1 MVMSKRDRLE
11 RRALEIIMSRGDEG
25 ILQSDLW
32 KELEASSRVGSRI
45 SLNLSKKNLI
55 TRQRE
60 LSDGRW
66 TYRVFINIR
75 SLDIDSIS
83 DVPCVS
89 CAEILKCES
98 GGEFSP
104 DTCKIMTKWLH
115 TFTHTEVIQE
125 DASAISKNNASPSN
139 A

>member
-1 MVMSKRDRLE
+1 MSKRDRLE
-11 RRALEIIMSRGDEG
+11 RRALEIIMSKEEDG

-83 DVPCVS
+83 DIPCVS
-89 CAEILKCES
+89 CNAILKCES

-104 DTCKIMTKWLH
+104 NTCKIMTKWLH
-115 TFTHTEVIQE
+115 TFTHTEME
-125 DASAISKNNASPSN
+125 KENASAISKKNAPQSI
-139 A
+139 

>member
-11 RRALEIIMSRGDEG
+11 RRALEIIMAKGQEG
-25 ILQSDLW
+25 IIQSDLW

-55 TRQRE
+55 SRQRE

-75 SLDIDSIS
+75 PLDIDLIS

-89 CAEILKCES
+89 CTEILKCES

-104 DTCKIMTKWLH
+104 DTCKILTIWFH
-115 TFTHTEVIQE
+115 TVTHLETENE
-125 DASAISKNNASPSN
+125 NA
-139 A
+139 

>member
-1 MVMSKRDRLE
+1 MSKRDRLE
-11 RRALEIIMSRGDEG
+11 RRALEIIMNKGEDG

-45 SLNLSKKNLI
+45 SLNLGKKNLI

-66 TYRVFINIR
+66 TYRVFVNIR
-75 SLDIDSIS
+75 SLNIDSIS
-83 DVPCVS
+83 DVACVS
-89 CAEILKCES
+89 CAEILKCEK

-104 DTCKIMTKWLH
+104 NTCKIMTKWLH
-115 TFTHTEVIQE
+115 TFTHSELDEENILE
-125 DASAISKNNASPSN
+125 ISKKDDS
-139 A
+139 

>member
-1 MVMSKRDRLE
+1 MAMSKRDRLE
-11 RRALEIIMSRGDEG
+11 RQALEIIMSKGEEG

-45 SLNLSKKNLI
+45 SLNLGKKNLI

-66 TYRVFINIR
+66 TYRVFVNIR

-83 DVPCVS
+83 IVPCVS

-98 GGEFSP
+98 GREFSP
-104 DTCKIMTKWLH
+104 ETCKILTKWLH
-115 TFTHTEVIQE
+115 TFTHPEME
-125 DASAISKNNASPSN
+125 EENASEISK
-139 A
+139 

>member
-1 MVMSKRDRLE
+1 MSKRDKLE
-11 RRALEIIMSRGDEG
+11 RRALEIIMNKGEDG

-45 SLNLSKKNLI
+45 SLNLGKKNLI

-66 TYRVFINIR
+66 TYRVFVNIR

-83 DVPCVS
+83 DIPCVS
-89 CAEILKCES
+89 CAEILKCEK
-98 GGEFSP
+98 GGEFLP
-104 DTCKIMTKWLH
+104 NTCKIMTKWLH
-115 TFTHTEVIQE
+115 TFTHSELDEENISE
-125 DASAISKNNASPSN
+125 ISKKDDS
-139 A
+139 

>member
-1 MVMSKRDRLE
+1 MSKRDLLE
-11 RRALEIIMSRGDEG
+11 RRALQIIMSKGEDG

-45 SLNLSKKNLI
+45 SLNLGKKNLI

-66 TYRVFINIR
+66 TYRVFVNIR
-75 SLDIDSIS
+75 SLDIDSFS
-83 DVPCVS
+83 DIPCVS
-89 CAEILKCES
+89 CDEILKCEK

-104 DTCKIMTKWLH
+104 NTCKIMTKWLH
-115 TFTHTEVIQE
+115 TFTHSELDEENISE
-125 DASAISKNNASPSN
+125 ISKNDDS
-139 A
+139 

>member
-11 RRALEIIMSRGDEG
+11 RRALEIILNKGEEG
-25 ILQSDLW
+25 ILQSELW

-45 SLNLSKKNLI
+45 SLNLGKKNLI

-66 TYRVFINIR
+66 TYRVFVNIR

-83 DVPCVS
+83 TIPCVS
-89 CAEILKCES
+89 CSEILKCES
-98 GGEFSP
+98 GGELSP
-104 DTCKIMTKWLH
+104 ETCKILTIWLH
-115 TFTHTEVIQE
+115 TFTHPEME
-125 DASAISKNNASPSN
+125 EENASAISK
-139 A
+139 

>member
-1 MVMSKRDRLE
+1 MAMSKRDRLE
-11 RRALEIIMSRGDEG
+11 RRALEIILNKGEEG
-25 ILQSDLW
+25 ILQSELW

-45 SLNLSKKNLI
+45 SLNLGKKNLI

-66 TYRVFINIR
+66 TYRVFVNIR

-83 DVPCVS
+83 IVPCVS

-98 GGEFSP
+98 GREFSP
-104 DTCKIMTKWLH
+104 ETCKILTKWLH
-115 TFTHTEVIQE
+115 TFTHPEME
-125 DASAISKNNASPSN
+125 EENASEISK
-139 A
+139 

>member
-1 MVMSKRDRLE
+1 MSKRDLLE
-11 RRALEIIMSRGDEG
+11 RRALEIIMNKGEDG

-45 SLNLSKKNLI
+45 SLNLGKKNLI

-66 TYRVFINIR
+66 TYRVFVNIR
-75 SLDIDSIS
+75 SLDIDSFS
-83 DVPCVS
+83 DIPCVS
-89 CAEILKCES
+89 CDEILKCEK

-104 DTCKIMTKWLH
+104 NTCKIMTKWLH
-115 TFTHTEVIQE
+115 TFTHSELDEENISE
-125 DASAISKNNASPSN
+125 ISKNDDS
-139 A
+139 

>member
-1 MVMSKRDRLE
+1 MDMSKRDRLE
-11 RRALEIIMSRGDEG
+11 RRALEIILNKGDEG

-60 LSDGRW
+60 LYDGRW

-75 SLDIDSIS
+75 PLDIDSIT

-98 GGEFSP
+98 GREFSP

-115 TFTHTEVIQE
+115 TFTHSELDEENISE
-125 DASAISKNNASPSN
+125 ISKNDDS
-139 A
+139 

>member
-1 MVMSKRDRLE
+1 MSKRDLLE
-11 RRALEIIMSRGDEG
+11 RRALEIIMNRGDEG

-55 TRQRE
+55 TRKRE

-66 TYRVFINIR
+66 TYRVFIIIR
-75 SLDIDSIS
+75 SLDIDTIS

-89 CAEILKCES
+89 CDDLLKCES

-115 TFTHTEVIQE
+115 TFTHTEIE
-125 DASAISKNNASPSN
+125 TDTPSSISNQNDSPSN
-139 A
+139 E

>member
-1 MVMSKRDRLE
+1 MSKRDRLE
-11 RRALEIIMSRGDEG
+11 RKALEIIMSKGEEG

-75 SLDIDSIS
+75 SLEIDSIS
-83 DVPCVS
+83 DIPCVS
-89 CAEILKCES
+89 CDEILKCES
-98 GGEFSP
+98 GGDFSP
-104 DTCKIMTKWLH
+104 ETCKIMTKWLH
-115 TFTHTEVIQE
+115 TFTHTEVNNE
-125 DASAISKNNASPSN
+125 PASAQS
-139 A
+139 

>member
-1 MVMSKRDRLE
+1 MSKRDLLE
-11 RRALEIIMSRGDEG
+11 RRALQIILNKGEDG

-45 SLNLSKKNLI
+45 SLNLGKKNLI

-66 TYRVFINIR
+66 TYRVFVNIR
-75 SLDIDSIS
+75 SLDIDSFS
-83 DVPCVS
+83 DIPCVS
-89 CAEILKCES
+89 CDEILKCEK

-104 DTCKIMTKWLH
+104 NTCKIMTKWLH
-115 TFTHTEVIQE
+115 TFTHSELDEENISE
-125 DASAISKNNASPSN
+125 ISKNDDS
-139 A
+139 

>member
-1 MVMSKRDRLE
+1 MSKRDLLE
-11 RRALEIIMSRGDEG
+11 RRALQIIMSKGEDG

-45 SLNLSKKNLI
+45 SLNLGKKNLI

-66 TYRVFINIR
+66 TYRVFVNIR
-75 SLDIDSIS
+75 SLDIDSFS
-83 DVPCVS
+83 DIPCVS
-89 CAEILKCES
+89 CDEILKCEK

-115 TFTHTEVIQE
+115 TFTHSELDEENISE
-125 DASAISKNNASPSN
+125 ISKNDDS
-139 A
+139 

>member
-1 MVMSKRDRLE
+1 MAMSKRDRLE
-11 RRALEIIMSRGDEG
+11 RRALEIIMNKGEEG
-25 ILQSDLW
+25 ILQSELW

-45 SLNLSKKNLI
+45 SLNLGKKNLI

-66 TYRVFINIR
+66 TYRVFVNIR

-83 DVPCVS
+83 IVPCVS

-98 GGEFSP
+98 GREFSP
-104 DTCKIMTKWLH
+104 EICKILTKWLH
-115 TFTHTEVIQE
+115 TFTHPEME
-125 DASAISKNNASPSN
+125 EENASEISK
-139 A
+139 

>member
-1 MVMSKRDRLE
+1 MSKRDRLE
-11 RRALEIIMSRGDEG
+11 RRALEIIMNKGEDG

-45 SLNLSKKNLI
+45 SLNLGKKNLI

-66 TYRVFINIR
+66 TYRVFVNIR
-75 SLDIDSIS
+75 SLNIDSIS
-83 DVPCVS
+83 DIPCVS
-89 CAEILKCES
+89 CDELLKCEK

-104 DTCKIMTKWLH
+104 ITCKIMKKWLH
-115 TFTHTEVIQE
+115 TFVHLELDEENISE
-125 DASAISKNNASPSN
+125 ISKKDDSQVI
-139 A
+139 

>member
-1 MVMSKRDRLE
+1 MSKRDLLE
-11 RRALEIIMSRGDEG
+11 RRALQIIMNKGEDG

-45 SLNLSKKNLI
+45 SLNLGKKNLI

-66 TYRVFINIR
+66 TYRVFVNIR
-75 SLDIDSIS
+75 SLDIDSFS
-83 DVPCVS
+83 DIPCVS
-89 CAEILKCES
+89 CDEILKCEK

-104 DTCKIMTKWLH
+104 ETCKIMTKWLH
-115 TFTHTEVIQE
+115 TFTHSELDEENISE
-125 DASAISKNNASPSN
+125 ISKNDDS
-139 A
+139 

>member
-1 MVMSKRDRLE
+1 MAMSKRDRLE
-11 RRALEIIMSRGDEG
+11 RRALEIIMNKGEEG
-25 ILQSDLW
+25 ILQSELW

-45 SLNLSKKNLI
+45 SLNLGKKNLI

-66 TYRVFINIR
+66 TYRVFVNIR

-83 DVPCVS
+83 IVPCVS

-98 GGEFSP
+98 GREFSP
-104 DTCKIMTKWLH
+104 ETCKILTKWLH
-115 TFTHTEVIQE
+115 TFTHPEME
-125 DASAISKNNASPSN
+125 EENASEISK
-139 A
+139 

>member
-1 MVMSKRDRLE
+1 MSKRDRLE
-11 RRALEIIMSRGDEG
+11 RQALKIIMSKGEEG

-45 SLNLSKKNLI
+45 SLNLGKKNLI

-60 LSDGRW
+60 LYDGRW

-75 SLDIDSIS
+75 PLDIDSIT

-89 CAEILKCES
+89 CAEILKCDS
-98 GGEFSP
+98 RVEFSP
-104 DTCKIMTKWLH
+104 NTCKIMTKWLH
-115 TFTHTEVIQE
+115 TFTHTEME
-125 DASAISKNNASPSN
+125 KEKDSAKSKKNASKSM
-139 A
+139 

>member
-1 MVMSKRDRLE
+1 MSKGED
-11 RRALEIIMSRGDEG
+11 G

-45 SLNLSKKNLI
+45 SLNLGKKNLI

-66 TYRVFINIR
+66 TYRVFVNIR
-75 SLDIDSIS
+75 SLDIDSFS
-83 DVPCVS
+83 DIPCVS
-89 CAEILKCES
+89 CDEILKCEK

-104 DTCKIMTKWLH
+104 NTCKIMTKWLH
-115 TFTHTEVIQE
+115 TFTHSELDEENISE
-125 DASAISKNNASPSN
+125 ISKNDDS
-139 A
+139 

>member
-1 MVMSKRDRLE
+1 MTKRDMLE
-11 RRALEIIMSRGDEG
+11 RRALKIILDKGEDG

-45 SLNLSKKNLI
+45 SLNLGKKNLI

-66 TYRVFINIR
+66 TYRVFVNLR
-75 SLDIDSIS
+75 SLNIDSIS

-89 CAEILKCES
+89 CAEILKCEK

-115 TFTHTEVIQE
+115 TFTHSELDEEI
-125 DASAISKNNASPSN
+125 ISEILKKDDS
-139 A
+139 

>member
-1 MVMSKRDRLE
+1 MSKRDRLE
-11 RRALEIIMSRGDEG
+11 RRALEIILNKGEEG
-25 ILQSDLW
+25 ILQSELW

-45 SLNLSKKNLI
+45 SLNLGKKNLI

-66 TYRVFINIR
+66 TYRVFVNIR

-83 DVPCVS
+83 IVPCVS

-98 GGEFSP
+98 GREFSP
-104 DTCKIMTKWLH
+104 ETCKILTKWLH
-115 TFTHTEVIQE
+115 TFTHPEME
-125 DASAISKNNASPSN
+125 EENASEISK
-139 A
+139 

>member
-1 MVMSKRDRLE
+1 MSKRDRLE
-11 RRALEIIMSRGDEG
+11 RRALEIIMSKGDEG

-83 DVPCVS
+83 DIPCVS

-98 GGEFSP
+98 GGDFSP
-104 DTCKIMTKWLH
+104 ETCKIMTKWLH
-115 TFTHTEVIQE
+115 TFTHTEE
-125 DASAISKNNASPSN
+125 NNEPASVQS
-139 A
+139 

>member
-1 MVMSKRDRLE
+1 MSKRDRLE
-11 RRALEIIMSRGDEG
+11 RQALEIIMRKGDEG

-89 CAEILKCES
+89 CDEILKCES
-98 GGEFSP
+98 GAEYSP
-104 DTCKIMTKWLH
+104 ATCKIMTKWLH
-115 TFTHTEVIQE
+115 TFTHTEM
-125 DASAISKNNASPSN
+125 DNKNTSTPS
-139 A
+139 

>member
-1 MVMSKRDRLE
+1 MSKRDRLE
-11 RRALEIIMSRGDEG
+11 RRALEIIMNRGDEG

-55 TRQRE
+55 TRKRE

-66 TYRVFINIR
+66 TYRVFIIIR
-75 SLDIDSIS
+75 SLDIDTIS

-89 CAEILKCES
+89 CADLLKCES

-115 TFTHTEVIQE
+115 TFTHTEIE
-125 DASAISKNNASPSN
+125 TDPPSSISNQNDSPSN
-139 A
+139 E

>member
-1 MVMSKRDRLE
+1 MSK
-11 RRALEIIMSRGDEG
+11 GDEG

-104 DTCKIMTKWLH
+104 NTCKILTNWLH
-115 TFTHTEVIQE
+115 TFAHTEMKKE
-125 DASAISKNNASPSN
+125 NASAISKKNAPQSI
-139 A
+139 

>member
-1 MVMSKRDRLE
+1 MSKRDRLE
-11 RRALEIIMSRGDEG
+11 RQALEIILSKGEEG

-45 SLNLSKKNLI
+45 SLNLGKKNLI

-60 LSDGRW
+60 LYDGRW

-75 SLDIDSIS
+75 SLDIDSIT

-104 DTCKIMTKWLH
+104 DTCKIMTEWLH
-115 TFTHTEVIQE
+115 TFTHTEME
-125 DASAISKNNASPSN
+125 KENASVISKKNAPQSI
-139 A
+139 

>member
-1 MVMSKRDRLE
+1 MSKRDLLE
-11 RRALEIIMSRGDEG
+11 RRALQIILNKGEDG

-45 SLNLSKKNLI
+45 SLNLGKKNLI

-66 TYRVFINIR
+66 TYRVFVNIR
-75 SLDIDSIS
+75 SLDIDSFS
-83 DVPCVS
+83 DIPCVS
-89 CAEILKCES
+89 CDEILKCEK

-115 TFTHTEVIQE
+115 TFTHSELDEENISE
-125 DASAISKNNASPSN
+125 ISKNDDS
-139 A
+139 